1 MTEWEARGPSRPDGA
16 NDEKALPGGLFA
28 VACPACGKSLA
39 ARVRDAGRGVR
50 CPCCNAGLLLP
61 AAPHASLAAAA
72 DRRPAV
78 PRVPAVPGKADV
90 PAVHAPPQPAVPA
103 ADDAPRSAAVEQSAS
118 PAATDGGPVPT
129 FDAAVP
135 TFDIPSELLAGMRSA
150 TAVVS
155 DATVAVGDGA
165 EQEQAAVRD
174 RRARERRRARR
185 SLFMLVVGSAI
196 LLGIVFAFTGFGG
209 RR

>member
-1 MTEWEARGPSRPDGA
+1 MTARSPRGPHRPGA
-16 NDEKALPGGLFA
+16 AAHGESFPGGLFA
-28 VACPACGKSLA
+28 VACPGCGKSLA

-50 CPCCNAGLLLP
+50 CPCCGAGLLLP
-61 AAPHASLAAAA
+61 AEPHAAPAEAAEQ
-72 DRRPAV
+72 RPAV
-78 PRVPAVPGKADV
+78 PRVPTVPGKADV
-90 PAVHAPPQPAVPA
+90 PVVHAPPAVPP
-103 ADDAPRSAAVEQSAS
+103 ADEEPRAIAVEQSAAS
-118 PAATDGGPVPT
+118 AATDGVSVPT
-129 FDAAVP
+129 FDAALP
-135 TFDIPSELLAGMRSA
+135 TFEIPAELLAGMRAA

-155 DATVAVGDGA
+155 DATVAVGDGV
-165 EQEQAAVRD
+165 EQEQATVRD